1 MKKIICLILSVLMIA
16 ALFVGCGN
24 NGDNDTTGEAG
35 KEAPGVFQVGYSA
48 VDITPDFAV
57 NTSSAGVS
65 TDGAREHLYT
75 TCVAMQSAGGEIYL
89 IYHNDLVTTPI
100 DPIGFILKKVGETI
114 GVPVGNM
121 FVHATHTHLAPRV
134 NYGQFDNITK
144 YNALLDDW
152 MVEAA
157 VNAIADLKPAK
168 MYTTSIETKNM
179 NFIRHYNMKDGTVAG
194 DNFGSKASGYLDQVS
209 DPDPMLSLVKFT
221 REGEKDVILA
231 NFQTHPHRARGN
243 ITTSDIVGVMR
254 EEVEALLDCK
264 FAYFTGAA
272 GNINPTSK
280 IAEDNVTSTY
290 QEQGAALAEYAVEAA
305 ANFKEME
312 TGEIQYLQ
320 YTYKAEPK
328 PGTGSAPDINMMVL
342 SVGDFAFVSAPYEM
356 FDSNGRYIKDN
367 SPFEMTFVATLGYY
381 TVPYIPDYDGYEYEG
396 VGLSYEGDECLY
408 VRGTGEKLAEK
419 YVEMLNQIHKAK

>member
-1 MKKIICLILSVLMIA
+1 MKKTICLILSVLMVA
-16 ALFVGCGN
+16 ALFVGCD
-24 NGDNDTTGEAG
+24 NGEGKETTGT
-35 KEAPGVFQVGYSA
+35 EAPGVFQVGYCA

-65 TDGAREHLYT
+65 TDGAREHIYS
-75 TCVAMQSAGGEIYL
+75 TCIALQSPNGEIYL
-89 IYHNDLVTTPI
+89 IYHNDLVSTPM
-100 DPIGFILKKVGETI
+100 DPIGFILKKVGETT

-121 FVHATHTHLAPRV
+121 LVHATHTHLAPRV

-168 MYTTSIETKNM
+168 MYTTSIETENM
-179 NFIRHYNMKDGTVAG
+179 NFIRHYLMKDGTVAG
-194 DNFGSKASGYLDQVS
+194 DNFGDKSSGYADIVG
-209 DPDPMLSLVKFT
+209 DPDPMLQLVKFV
-221 REGEKDVILA
+221 REGEKDIIMA

-243 ITTSDIVGVMR
+243 IVTSDIVGVMR
-254 EEVEALLDCK
+254 EEVEVLLDCE

-280 IAEDNVTSTY
+280 FAEENVTDSYLT
-290 QEQGAALAEYAVEAA
+290 QGVALAEYAVQAA
-305 ANFKEME
+305 ADFKE
-312 TGEIQYLQ
+312 TDCSGEIQFLQ
-320 YTYKAEPK
+320 YTYKAEAK
-328 PGTGSAPDINMMVL
+328 EGTGTAPDINMNVL
-342 SVGDFAFVSAPYEM
+342 SIGDFAFVAAPYEM

-367 SPFEMTFVATLGYY
+367 SPFEMTFVATIGYY
-381 TVPYIPDYDGYEYEG
+381 GVGYIPDYDGYEYEG
-396 VGLSYEGDECLY
+396 VGLSYEGDECRY

-419 YVEMLNQIHKAK
+419 YVEMLNEIYNAK